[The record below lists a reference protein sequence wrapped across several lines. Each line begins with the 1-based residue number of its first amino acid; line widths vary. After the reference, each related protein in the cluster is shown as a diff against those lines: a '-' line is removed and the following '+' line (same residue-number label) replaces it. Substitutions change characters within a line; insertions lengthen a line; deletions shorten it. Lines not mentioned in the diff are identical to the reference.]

1 MADNSIEISWQGTD
15 ILEGFFK
22 TLDSTFRRVV
32 IEEMTDFGLSVES
45 ITKALAPRDT
55 GDLEDSITSTVD
67 LLRDEVFELIVG
79 TNSEYA
85 LRRHEEPYG
94 SGTYPKYER
103 GVKYDE
109 FYVNGRGRETRRKP
123 DTRGY
128 KPGRKF
134 LQNAVNAS
142 QDDWDKMCERII
154 TRVMEGVL

>member
-1 MADNSIEISWQGTD
+1 MANNSIEISWQGTD
-15 ILEGFFK
+15 VLAGFFK
-22 TLDSTFRRVV
+22 TLDDTFKRIV

-45 ITKALAPRDT
+45 IAKALAPRDT

-67 LLRDEVFELIVG
+67 LLRDEVFEIVVG
-79 TNSEYA
+79 TNNEYA

-103 GVKYDE
+103 GVKYDG
-109 FYVNGRGRETRRKP
+109 YYKDGKGRETRRKP
-123 DTRGY
+123 DVRGY

-142 QDDWDKMCERII
+142 QEDWDKMCERII
-154 TRVMEGVL
+154 KRTLEGVL